1 MSNIV
6 WESKLDTIYNCQV
19 TRTDEYK
26 GILKLTNTEN
36 DWVLVEQE
44 VGLSYGA
51 KFGPDVDDVAQWQ
64 EICIQAVDNQ

>member
-44 VGLSYGA
+44 VSLSYGA

>member
-44 VGLSYGA
+44 VSLSYGA
-51 KFGPDVDDVAQWQ
+51 KFGPDIDDVAQWQ

>member
-36 DWVLVEQE
+36 DWVLVEIGRAH
-44 VGLSYGA
+44 V
-51 KFGPDVDDVAQWQ
+51 
-64 EICIQAVDNQ
+64 

>member
-51 KFGPDVDDVAQWQ
+51 KFGPNVDDVAQWQ